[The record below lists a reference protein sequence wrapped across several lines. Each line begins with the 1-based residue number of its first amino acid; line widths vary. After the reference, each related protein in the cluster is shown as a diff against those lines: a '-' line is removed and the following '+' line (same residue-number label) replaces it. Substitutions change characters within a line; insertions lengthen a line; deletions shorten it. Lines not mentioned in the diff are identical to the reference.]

1 MATLVMYHYVRDVEN
16 SAFPNIRALSIDKF
30 KGQLD
35 YLQANYNMVSPYKMV
50 EAALSGVLMDE
61 KDCVLTF
68 DDGFIDHYETVLPEF
83 QKRGI
88 AGAFFPSAVP
98 IKEGKL
104 LDVHKIQHIIG
115 GRVDHSEIAESLI
128 RLVEQNPE
136 KCDGKS
142 ADFYVSEFKK
152 ADHLD
157 SANVVFIKHLLQYAL
172 PAETRLEFA
181 DRLFAEYVGSDEKAF
196 ASQLYMNLDQIRE
209 LHSAGNLIGGHGY
222 RHIWLGKSSPD
233 LQRDEFTR
241 TQAFLAEINPKIAE
255 DWVFCYPYGS
265 HDETTLELMKEFGG
279 RVGLTTENA
288 EHKTANHLQA
298 PRIDTIYLPFSA

>member
-1 MATLVMYHYVRDVEN
+1 MATLVMYHYVRDVEK
-16 SAFPNIRALSIDKF
+16 SAFPNIRALSIDRF
-30 KGQLD
+30 RGQLD
-35 YLQANYNMVSPYKMV
+35 WLQQNLNIVDPYAMVRAS
-50 EAALSGVLMDE
+50 LSGEPMGE

-115 GRVDHSEIAESLI
+115 GRADHADIAESLI
-128 RLVEQNPE
+128 HLVKSNPE
-136 KCDGKS
+136 KCGGKTAES
-142 ADFYVSEFKK
+142 YVSEFKK

-157 SANVVFIKHLLQYAL
+157 SAEVVFIKHLLQYAL
-172 PAETRLEFA
+172 PEQARTEFA
-181 DRLFAEYVGSDEKAF
+181 DALFREHVGSDEKAF
-196 ASQLYMNLDQIRE
+196 AESLYMNLDQIRE
-209 LHSAGNLIGGHGY
+209 LHAAGNLIGGHGY
-222 RHIWLGKSSPD
+222 RHIWLGKSSPE

-241 TQAFLAEINPKIAE
+241 TQAFLAEINPEIAI

-265 HDETTLELMKEFGG
+265 HDETTLALMKEFGG